1 MSDYRPPVSDLA
13 FVLEHVVG
21 YPAVAALP
29 GNEHADLDTVVGLL
43 EECGDFMVKV
53 VAPTNQ
59 PGDVEGAQRAADG
72 TVRTPA
78 VFKPAYRQYVDAGW
92 GSVPFPEEFGGG
104 GFPWSVGLA
113 IQEMLGS
120 SNMAFALCP
129 LLTQGAID
137 ALLHYGN
144 PAQKQTYLPK
154 MISGE
159 WTGTMNLTEPQA
171 GSDVGALTTR
181 AVPNGD
187 GSYAITGQKIYIT
200 YGDHDL
206 AEQIVHLVLART
218 PGAPAGTR
226 GISCFIVPKF
236 HLHEDGSLGEHNGV
250 SCLSIEHKLGIHG
263 APTCVLSYENAT
275 GYLIGEENLGM
286 RIMFVMMNSARLS
299 VGTQGLSIGERA
311 YQGSLAYAQERKQG
325 RAIGATVDSPIIDFP
340 DVRRMLMTQRAYLS
354 ALRRIVLFNAVQID
368 HSTGEPDEA
377 ARARA
382 AEIVGLL
389 TPISKSFGTDLG
401 VELTSLAVQ
410 VYGGMGYI
418 EETGAAQHFRDV
430 RITPIYEGTNGIQA
444 ADLVGRKLGVRNG
457 ASFLEFIATMREIDV
472 ELAVA
477 GDAFDS
483 IRLQLRTQLDSLEAA
498 TGWMLRTGQSDPNA
512 VLAGSSPYLRMWGL
526 CVGGWLMARSALAA
540 EAIDNAE
547 LADTQLV
554 LARFYAEQ
562 LLPQAAGLFGAATV
576 GARDLFALNADQLA
590 GSSRVPSRSLG

>member
-21 YPAVAALP
+21 YPTVAALP
-29 GNEHADLDTVVGLL
+29 GYEHADLETVVGLL
-43 EECGDFMVKV
+43 EDCGDFMVKV
-53 VAPTNQ
+53 IAPTNL
-59 PGDVEGAQRAADG
+59 PGDVEGAQRQPDG
-72 TVRTPA
+72 TVTTPA
-78 VFKPAYRQYVDAGW
+78 AFKSAYRQYIEAGW
-92 GSVPFPEEFGGG
+92 GAVPFPEEFGGG

-113 IQEMLGS
+113 IQEMLGA

-137 ALLHYGN
+137 ALLHYGSDE
-144 PAQKQTYLPK
+144 QKQTYLPK
-154 MISGE
+154 MIAGE

-187 GSYAITGQKIYIT
+187 GTYAITGQKIFIT
-200 YGDHDL
+200 YGEHDM

-218 PGAPAGTR
+218 PGAPEGTG

-236 HLHEDGSLGEHNGV
+236 HFGEDGAIGERNEV

-263 APTCVLSYENAT
+263 APTCVLSYDGAT

-311 YQGSLAYAQERKQG
+311 YQGSVAYAQERRQG
-325 RAIGATVDSPIIDFP
+325 KAIGATGDDSAIVEFP
-340 DVRRMLMTQRAYLS
+340 DVRRMLMTQKAYLA
-354 ALRRIVLFNAVQID
+354 ALRRLVLFNAVQID
-368 HSTGEPDEA
+368 LSTHGTDAA
-377 ARARA
+377 ARTRA

-401 VELTSLAVQ
+401 VELTSLALQ

-444 ADLVGRKLGVRNG
+444 ADLVGRKLGVRGG
-457 ASFLEFIATMREIDV
+457 ASALEFIAMMREIDS
-472 ELAVA
+472 ELAAA
-477 GDAFDS
+477 GEEFGT
-483 IRLQLRTQLDSLEAA
+483 IRSELGTQLDSLQFA
-498 TGWMLRTGQSDPNA
+498 TEWMLRTGQSDPNA
-512 VLAGSSPYLRMWGL
+512 MLSGSTPFLRMWGI
-526 CVGGWLMARSALAA
+526 CTGGWLLARSAIAGAA
-540 EAIDNAE
+540 TGDAE
-547 LADTQLV
+547 LAESQLV

-562 LLPQAAGLFGAATV
+562 LLPQSSGLLGAATA
-576 GARDLFALNADQLA
+576 GTRDLFAFE
-590 GSSRVPSRSLG
+590 PTEF